1 MFANPNAQNYT
12 HVLISTNVLN
22 HIALST
28 PLTTV
33 DVKTL
38 AESIVPFAP
47 LNAGPMSAF
56 GNYPMPRPNG
66 PCFGQQSMFS
76 PNQVFGPGGIFSGNP
91 SNFPT
96 APSVA
101 NQYPQYDQSRTP
113 GWDSPVWNPAGAVPK
128 HETKPTSPEGRS
140 ANEGGE
146 HCQKQQDGVAA
157 DTATPVSP
165 PLESHQLEAIEAAQS
180 NLGLYI
186 GKLFFTTQQNIQVK
200 KLVALT
206 WLGGML
212 AAVKKNSALWNT
224 YREEIYQTAN
234 PNISGE
240 FLDMVCAKTKVLDRV
255 TFDMTKP

>member
-1 MFANPNAQNYT
+1 MSASPNAQNYT
-12 HVLISTNVLN
+12 HVLISTNVFN

-28 PLTTV
+28 PLTTI

-47 LNAGPMSAF
+47 LTAGPKSPF
-56 GNYPMPRPNG
+56 GFQPIQHPNG
-66 PCFGQQSMFS
+66 PCFGQQSMFN
-76 PNQVFGPGGIFSGNP
+76 PGEVFRPGGIFSGKP
-91 SNFPT
+91 SIFPT
-96 APSVA
+96 APSVT

-113 GWDSPVWNPAGAVPK
+113 DWVSPVWNPAGAVPQN
-128 HETKPTSPEGRS
+128 ETKPTPPESRTTYESGKP
-140 ANEGGE
+140 
-146 HCQKQQDGVAA
+146 CQKQQDGVAA
-157 DTATPVSP
+157 DIATPVSP
-165 PLESHQLEAIEAAQS
+165 PLESHQLETIEAAQS
-180 NLGLYI
+180 NLSLYI

-206 WLGGML
+206 CLSGML